1 LKYRLTSILGVLVF
15 GLTLI
20 ATDAT
25 RTFAK
30 DANAKDAKNVDAIYS
45 VGALY
50 YNRAAVLTQKLNKLA
65 DDYSKD
71 GLKKYQDMRAQVFEQ
86 FEKAL
91 PFFKKAEN
99 LDPNDTNTLI
109 ALKEIFAKK
118 DQLDI
123 SKALKERLENV
134 QAGKKNET
142 PYFKE

>member
-1 LKYRLTSILGVLVF
+1 LYQKSEAAGDKVKAEEYFNESLNYYNQGI
-15 GLTLI
+15 
-20 ATDAT
+20 
-25 RTFAK
+25 
-30 DANAKDAKNVDAIYS
+30 AKDAKNVDAIYS